1 MGIYN
6 VHGFVI
12 SVEGPADRVFA
23 REYGYFKVSEVPRR
37 VDLFVKV
44 NERHDSLPTMVWGC
58 NKGMFIPFGENE
70 NTLWYDEGVELIKEY
85 LIHFCEFLMRWPDK
99 TWLHAGAVEKNGK
112 AYVFTGEGGVGK
124 TSLVLNLVRAG
135 YNYLSD
141 DFLIINN
148 VGVAFPFPRR
158 VHIFDYNLNDGEIA
172 KRILGSKRLYY
183 IPICKLINVGVKLS
197 PNRYVKYAFEKLRE
211 WTMLRI
217 ELSKLYPN
225 CKIASPTPISKI
237 FFLKRE
243 KIENVR
249 VEKFSHDIKEFIRRI
264 IFINMYEWGNCLR
277 EYYRYV
283 CRFGINNWRIENK
296 IQHDMNIF
304 YDAFKKA
311 EIYMMTIPENFN
323 LLKVDLSSLL
333 NLE

>member
-1 MGIYN
+1 M
-6 VHGFVI
+6 I

-23 REYGYFKVSEVPRR
+23 SEYGYFKASEVPHEI
-37 VDLFVKV
+37 DLFVKV
-44 NERHDSLPTMVWGC
+44 NERLDSLPTRVWGYD
-58 NKGMFIPFGENE
+58 KGMFIPFGESE
-70 NTLWYDEGVELIKEY
+70 NILWYDKGVESIKEY
-85 LIHFCEFLMRWPDK
+85 LIHFCEFLMWWPDK
-99 TWLHAGAVEKNGK
+99 TWLHAGAVERDGK
-112 AYVFTGEGGVGK
+112 AYVFSGEGGVGK
-124 TSLVLNLVRAG
+124 TSLVLNLMRVG

-141 DFLIINN
+141 DFLLINN

-158 VHIFDYNLNDGEIA
+158 VHIFDYNLNDEEIA
-172 KRILGSKRLYY
+172 KRALGPKRLYY
-183 IPICKLINVGVKLS
+183 IPSCKLINVGVKLS

-211 WTMLRI
+211 RTMLSV
-217 ELSKLYPN
+217 ELSKLYPG

-237 FFLKRE
+237 FFLRRE

-249 VEKFSHDIKEFIRRI
+249 VEKFAHDIKEFIRRI
-264 IFINMYEWGNCLR
+264 IFLNMYEWHDCLQ

-283 CRFGINNWRIENK
+283 YLFGINNWRIENK

-311 EIYMMTIPENFN
+311 EIYKMTIPENFN
-323 LLKVDLSSLL
+323 PLKVDLSSLL

>member
-1 MGIYN
+1 

-12 SVEGPADRVFA
+12 SVEGPADGVFT
-23 REYGYFKVSEVPRR
+23 REYGYFKSFRCPRK

-58 NKGMFIPFGENE
+58 NKGMFIPFDENE

-85 LIHFCEFLMRWPDK
+85 LIHFCEFLMWWPDK
-99 TWLHAGAVEKNGK
+99 TWLHAGAVERNGK

-124 TSLVLNLVRAG
+124 TSSVLNLVRAG

-141 DFLIINN
+141 DFLLINN

-158 VHIFDYNLNDGEIA
+158 VHIFDYNLEDEEIA
-172 KRILGSKRLYY
+172 KRALGLRRSYY
-183 IPICKLINVGVKLS
+183 IPICKLINVGAKLS
-197 PNRYVKYAFEKLRE
+197 PNKYVKYAFEKLRE
-211 WTMLRI
+211 QTMLRI
-217 ELSKLYPN
+217 ELYKLFPG

-237 FFLKRE
+237 FFLRRE
-243 KIENVR
+243 KIENIR
-249 VEKFSHDIKEFIRRI
+249 VKEFSQDIKEFIRRI
-264 IFINMYEWGNCLR
+264 IFVNMYEWGDCLR

-283 CRFGINNWRIENK
+283 YLFGVNNRKIENK
-296 IQHDMNIF
+296 IQHDTNIF

-311 EIYMMTIPENFN
+311 EIYIMTIPENFN